1 MDKSILDEKRA
12 LLLSDYTPKYEQ
24 LYIHPEEGED
34 FRINSALEDIKSDID
49 KIDKLLIDKGNA
61 VNDLLADTIDR
72 LDLVKS
78 KILTEKERIQDIKM
92 LCNKYT
98 DFDKVITIDNKN
110 AYGQYNYAD
119 NSFLSQVK
127 SYKKNVLHIDDIV
140 GNGSEGNKYIFLNG
154 SYVQDSLNTA
164 NRMALIDGSVNSYWE
179 YQRITASATEKYLIH
194 DFYPD
199 SEEAKCTITLI
210 STDKMNQLQILTPID
225 STKVIGLQYSNDNIN
240 YTAMTIPDITFDKLD
255 SYENTGY
262 IYGSNII
269 SLPNCY
275 CAKITLQS
283 NSSSND
289 IVAYERSMFTDD
301 TFDKEEANDV
311 QTETTF
317 IESAKRHVIKIN
329 DILAYSNL
337 YAGNSYF
344 KTDNLVDGTDDVYAV
359 SVFANVYL
367 PSQLSDD
374 SVEFILT
381 VNGVDHEV
389 QPINS
394 ELDGVKIVRYSKGKS
409 KTEYTDLTDEVIN
422 SVVLTVKIK
431 SSKNLTPYIN
441 NVKVL
446 LGGEI

>member
-92 LCNKYT
+92 LYNKYT

-110 AYGQYNYAD
+110 VYGQYNYAD

-317 IESAKRHVIKIN
+317 IESAKRHVIRIC
-329 DILAYSNL
+329 
-337 YAGNSYF
+337 
-344 KTDNLVDGTDDVYAV
+344 
-359 SVFANVYL
+359 
-367 PSQLSDD
+367 
-374 SVEFILT
+374 
-381 VNGVDHEV
+381 
-389 QPINS
+389 
-394 ELDGVKIVRYSKGKS
+394 
-409 KTEYTDLTDEVIN
+409 
-422 SVVLTVKIK
+422 
-431 SSKNLTPYIN
+431 
-441 NVKVL
+441 
-446 LGGEI
+446 

>member
-225 STKVIGLQYSNDNIN
+225 STKIIGLQYSNDNIN

-289 IVAYERSMFTDD
+289 VVAYERSMFTDD
-301 TFDKEEANDV
+301 TFNKEEANDV

-422 SVVLTVKIK
+422 SVVLTVKMK

>member
-289 IVAYERSMFTDD
+289 VVAYERSMFTDD

>member
-179 YQRITASATEKYLIH
+179 YQRITVSATEKYLIH

-289 IVAYERSMFTDD
+289 VVAYERSMFTDD

-311 QTETTF
+311 QAETTF

>member
-34 FRINSALEDIKSDID
+34 FRINNALEDIKSDID

>member
-140 GNGSEGNKYIFLNG
+140 GNGSEGNRYIFLNG

-422 SVVLTVKIK
+422 SVVLTVKMK

>member
-110 AYGQYNYAD
+110 AYGQYDYAD

-140 GNGSEGNKYIFLNG
+140 GNVSEGNKYIFLNG

-289 IVAYERSMFTDD
+289 VVAYERSMFTDD

-311 QTETTF
+311 QAETTF

-422 SVVLTVKIK
+422 SVVLTVKMK

>member
-1 MDKSILDEKRA
+1 MDKSILDEKRD

-34 FRINSALEDIKSDID
+34 FRINSALEDIKSDIE

>member
-34 FRINSALEDIKSDID
+34 FRINNALEDIKSDID

-275 CAKITLQS
+275 CTKITLQS

>member
-34 FRINSALEDIKSDID
+34 FRINNALEDIKSDID

-210 STDKMNQLQILTPID
+210 STDKMNQIQILTPID

-337 YAGNSYF
+337 YTGNSYF

-409 KTEYTDLTDEVIN
+409 KTEYTDLTDEIIN
-422 SVVLTVKIK
+422 SVVLTVKMK

>member
-140 GNGSEGNKYIFLNG
+140 GNGNEGNKYIFLNG

>member
-127 SYKKNVLHIDDIV
+127 SYKKNVLYIDDIV

-164 NRMALIDGSVNSYWE
+164 NRRALIDGSVNSYWE

-422 SVVLTVKIK
+422 SVVLTVKMK
-431 SSKNLTPYIN
+431 TSKNLTPYIN

>member
-110 AYGQYNYAD
+110 VYGQYNYAD
-119 NSFLSQVK
+119 NSFLSQIK

-164 NRMALIDGSVNSYWE
+164 NRRALIDGSVNSYWE

-289 IVAYERSMFTDD
+289 VVAYERSMFTDD

-441 NVKVL
+441 NIKVL

>member
-110 AYGQYNYAD
+110 AYGQYNYVD

>member
-119 NSFLSQVK
+119 NSFLSQVN

>member
-210 STDKMNQLQILTPID
+210 STDKMNQIQILTPID

-422 SVVLTVKIK
+422 SVVLTVKMK

>member
-164 NRMALIDGSVNSYWE
+164 NRRALIDGSVNSYWE

-422 SVVLTVKIK
+422 SVVLTVKMK

>member
-301 TFDKEEANDV
+301 TFNEEEANDV

>member
-127 SYKKNVLHIDDIV
+127 SYKKNVLPIDDIV
-140 GNGSEGNKYIFLNG
+140 RHGSEGNKYIFLNG

-311 QTETTF
+311 QAETTF

-422 SVVLTVKIK
+422 SVVLTVKMK

>member
-422 SVVLTVKIK
+422 SVVLTVKMK

>member
-164 NRMALIDGSVNSYWE
+164 NRRALIDGSVNSYWE

>member
-154 SYVQDSLNTA
+154 SYVQNSLNTA

>member
-311 QTETTF
+311 QAETTF

>member
-210 STDKMNQLQILTPID
+210 STDKMNQIQILTPID

-283 NSSSND
+283 NRSSND

-311 QTETTF
+311 QAETTF

>member
-1 MDKSILDEKRA
+1 M
-12 LLLSDYTPKYEQ
+12 
-24 LYIHPEEGED
+24 
-34 FRINSALEDIKSDID
+34 N
-49 KIDKLLIDKGNA
+49 N
-61 VNDLLADTIDR
+61 LLADTIDR

>member
-210 STDKMNQLQILTPID
+210 STDKMNQIQILTPID

>member
-225 STKVIGLQYSNDNIN
+225 STKVIGLQYSNNNIN

-289 IVAYERSMFTDD
+289 VVAYERSMFTDD

-374 SVEFILT
+374 SVEFVLT

>member
-289 IVAYERSMFTDD
+289 VVAYERSMFTDD

-422 SVVLTVKIK
+422 SVVLTVKMK

>member
-225 STKVIGLQYSNDNIN
+225 STKVIGLQYSNNNIN

-374 SVEFILT
+374 SVEFVLT

>member
-289 IVAYERSMFTDD
+289 VVAYERSMFTDD

-311 QTETTF
+311 QAETTF

>member
-154 SYVQDSLNTA
+154 SYVQDSLNTT

>member
-164 NRMALIDGSVNSYWE
+164 NRRALIDGSVNSYWE

-311 QTETTF
+311 QAETTF

>member
-262 IYGSNII
+262 VYGSNII

>member
-1 MDKSILDEKRA
+1 
-12 LLLSDYTPKYEQ
+12 
-24 LYIHPEEGED
+24 
-34 FRINSALEDIKSDID
+34 
-49 KIDKLLIDKGNA
+49 
-61 VNDLLADTIDR
+61 
-72 LDLVKS
+72 
-78 KILTEKERIQDIKM
+78 
-92 LCNKYT
+92 
-98 DFDKVITIDNKN
+98 
-110 AYGQYNYAD
+110 
-119 NSFLSQVK
+119 
-127 SYKKNVLHIDDIV
+127 
-140 GNGSEGNKYIFLNG
+140 
-154 SYVQDSLNTA
+154 
-164 NRMALIDGSVNSYWE
+164 
-179 YQRITASATEKYLIH
+179 
-194 DFYPD
+194 
-199 SEEAKCTITLI
+199 
-210 STDKMNQLQILTPID
+210 MNQLQILTPID

-289 IVAYERSMFTDD
+289 VVAYERSMFTDD